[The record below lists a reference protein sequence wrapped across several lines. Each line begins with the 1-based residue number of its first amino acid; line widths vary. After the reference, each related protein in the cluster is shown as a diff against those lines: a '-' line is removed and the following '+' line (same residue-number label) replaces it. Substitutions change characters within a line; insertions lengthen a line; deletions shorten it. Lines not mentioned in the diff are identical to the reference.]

1 LTARPAHQSGNRV
14 VVTGAAG
21 FIGSRLVE
29 RLAEGGREVI
39 AVDCL
44 LGLPYPAAEK
54 EIRLE
59 ALAALSGVEIA
70 RLDLTE
76 PAFTDLV
83 TGAGAVINLAAL
95 TGLNQSTSGADYRRG
110 NVTTAEAVVGAC
122 LASGVGRL
130 VHASTSSVYGAVADG
145 DEDSP
150 LEPIS
155 EYGRTKL
162 EGEWIVLEAAETE
175 GLPATVLRYFSVFG
189 PGQRPDMGYRR
200 LIDAVLGE
208 REFEVF
214 GDGTQT
220 RSATFVDDVVE
231 ATVLALEAP
240 TGAVTGEVFN
250 VAGGESVSLNEA
262 IGVVEEVTGCR
273 ASLVHLPARPGD
285 QSRTAGDWSKAR
297 EVLGFSPS
305 VSFPEGIERQIAW
318 QREIRSGADRQ
329 GQVR

>member
-1 LTARPAHQSGNRV
+1 V
-14 VVTGAAG
+14 ITGAGG

-54 EIRLE
+54 EVRLE
-59 ALAALSGVEIA
+59 ALAALSGVEIV

-83 TGAGAVINLAAL
+83 ADAGAVINLAAL
-95 TGLNQSTSGADYRRG
+95 TGLNQSARGTDYRRG
-110 NVTTAEAVVGAC
+110 NVTTAEAVTEAC

-145 DEDSP
+145 DEESP

-155 EYGRTKL
+155 DYGRTKL
-162 EGEWIVLEAAETE
+162 EGERVVLAAAGTE

-200 LIDAVLGE
+200 LIDAVLGGG
-208 REFEVF
+208 EFEVF

-231 ATVLALEAP
+231 ATVRALEAP
-240 TGAVTGEVFN
+240 TGAVSGEVFN

-262 IGVVEEVTGCR
+262 IGIVEQVTGCR
-273 ASLVHLPARPGD
+273 ARLVHLPERPGD

-305 VSFPEGIERQIAW
+305 VSFREGIERQITW
-318 QREIRSGADRQ
+318 QRDFSSGADRTER
-329 GQVR
+329 VS